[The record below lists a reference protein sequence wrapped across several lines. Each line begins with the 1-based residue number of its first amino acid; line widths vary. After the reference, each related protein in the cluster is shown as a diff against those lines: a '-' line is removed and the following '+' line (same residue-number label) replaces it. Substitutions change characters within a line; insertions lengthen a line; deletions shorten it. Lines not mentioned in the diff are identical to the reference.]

1 MIINIVFGNNFVMNE
16 IGENNGHENMD
27 QTPNWT
33 NLACPSCA
41 IYYGIQLLVRSIKKK
56 RRMRKNR
63 RSTIM
68 PNNNAN

>member
-1 MIINIVFGNNFVMNE
+1 MIINIVFSNNFVMNE
-16 IGENNGHENMD
+16 IEENNDYENID

-41 IYYGIQLLVRSIKKK
+41 IYYGVQLLIRSIKKK
-56 RRMRKNR
+56 RKNR
-63 RSTIM
+63 RSTVM

>member
-1 MIINIVFGNNFVMNE
+1 MIINIVFSNNFVMNE
-16 IGENNGHENMD
+16 IEENNDYENID

-41 IYYGIQLLVRSIKKK
+41 IYYGVQLLIR
-56 RRMRKNR
+56 RKNR
-63 RSTIM
+63 RSTVM